1 MVVPGSLEPAGGP
14 GPWGWVSPT
23 ARREAAVTSGPWGF
37 VLGFVLY
44 SSGSWD
50 AAIGGKH
57 V

>member
-1 MVVPGSLEPAGGP
+1 MAVPGFVEPAGGP

-23 ARREAAVTSGPWGF
+23 ARREVAVTSGPWGF

-44 SSGSWD
+44 SSGSQD
-50 AAIGGKH
+50 TAIGGKH